1 MRLIINA
8 DDFGL
13 TLGISKGIIQ
23 GLKNGVITDTSAMVN
38 SEHFE
43 ESVAL
48 AKAAGI
54 KYMGVHLN
62 ITALRPISKPQNVKT
77 IIDLEGNFYKN
88 PKLIPKGYSYE
99 EIEKELR
106 AQIEKFLY
114 TGLALDHLDVHH
126 GFNAMEEKLFTLVM
140 NLAKEY
146 KVPLRKNTE
155 EFKVLV
161 DKEVKRPDYF
171 IKEFYGDNVTIEKFK
186 EILIKYKDFEGTV
199 EMMTHPGFADEEIMK
214 ISSYNKHREEE
225 LKVLTSSEIK
235 ELINKRKI
243 NLVNYKSL

>member
-13 TLGISKGIIQ
+13 TLGISKGIIE
-23 GLKNGVITDTSAMVN
+23 GLKNGIITDTSAMVN
-38 SEHFE
+38 SKYFE
-43 ESVAL
+43 ESLDL

-54 KYMGVHLN
+54 KSMGVHLN
-62 ITALRPISKPQNVKT
+62 ITALRPISKSQYVKT
-77 IIDLEGNFYKN
+77 IIDSEGNFYKN
-88 PKLIPKGYSYE
+88 PSLIPKGYSYE
-99 EIEKELR
+99 EIERELR
-106 AQIEKFLY
+106 AQIEKFLN
-114 TGLALDHLDVHH
+114 TGLVLDHLDVHH

-155 EFKVLV
+155 EFKELV
-161 DKEVKRPDYF
+161 DKAVKRPDYF
-171 IKEFYGDNVTIEKFK
+171 IKDFYGDNVTIEKLK
-186 EILIKYKDFEGTV
+186 ENLLKYREFEGTL
-199 EMMTHPGFADEEIMK
+199 EMMTHPGFVDEEIMK
-214 ISSYNKHREEE
+214 ISSYNIHREEE

-235 ELINKRKI
+235 DFINKSNI